1 MKVWRLLITP
11 PARGAWN
18 MAADEA
24 ILEAVG
30 REGSLPT
37 LRLYAWEPACLSL
50 GYAQPIT
57 DVDIPRLQARG
68 WDLVRRPTGGRAVL
82 HTDEITYS
90 IIGTLDEPLLSG
102 TVLESYS
109 HLAAALVEALR
120 LLGLPVEV
128 QERAEESD
136 KTPNPVCFEVP
147 STSEITTGGQKLVGS
162 AQARRKEG
170 ILQHGSLPLTG
181 DLTRILQ
188 VLTFPNEKA
197 RTRTA
202 SHLLQRAT
210 TVESAL
216 GRVVSWNEAAQA
228 YTAAFRSV
236 FSLDLHKGTLTP
248 AEEARAEEL
257 SATKYAHPAGTQKQ
271 KS

>member
-1 MKVWRLLITP
+1 MKDIWRLLITP

-18 MAADEA
+18 MAVDEA

-30 REGSLPT
+30 RGGSLPT
-37 LRLYAWEPACLSL
+37 LRLYAWDPACLSL
-50 GYAQPIT
+50 GYAQPLT

-90 IIGTLDEPLLSG
+90 VIAPLDEPHVAG

-109 HLAAALVEALR
+109 RLAAALVEALH
-120 LLGLPVEV
+120 LLRLPVEV
-128 QERAEESD
+128 QERAETSV
-136 KTPNPVCFEVP
+136 KTPDPVCFEVP

-170 ILQHGSLPLTG
+170 ILQHGSLPLSG

-188 VLTFPNEKA
+188 VLAFRDEEA
-197 RTRTA
+197 RTRAA

-210 TVESAL
+210 TVETAL

-236 FSLDLHKGTLTP
+236 LSLDLQPGALTP
-248 AEEARAEEL
+248 AEEARAGEL
-257 SATKYAHPAGTQKQ
+257 SATKYAHPEGTQK
-271 KS
+271 